1 MHFALLWQNP
11 IEGSSI
17 KDFFKLKEREM
28 VQNFYNYKLKNY
40 LIVGK
45 NDTFEEFVSIYVMK
59 LVLAY
64 LFSGALCDKW
74 ELKKVLFNGEEST
87 VNRALGGS
95 TYPG

>member
-1 MHFALLWQNP
+1 
-11 IEGSSI
+11 
-17 KDFFKLKEREM
+17 M
-28 VQNFYNYKLKNY
+28 VSNFYNYKFEKLFNCW
-40 LIVGK
+40 K
-45 NDTFEEFVSIYVMK
+45 NDTFEELVSLYVMK

>member
-1 MHFALLWQNP
+1 
-11 IEGSSI
+11 
-17 KDFFKLKEREM
+17 M

-64 LFSGALCDKW
+64 LFSGALCDK
-74 ELKKVLFNGEEST
+74 
-87 VNRALGGS
+87 
-95 TYPG
+95 